1 MPKVTDAKGLPGR
14 TDKATQNRWNSTIRR
29 KILKNE
35 LPADVLSAVTAA
47 GIVVSAETPLRSGFS
62 EVRMRPTATS
72 PCALKLLANEALS
85 YWCMR
90 PYATSG

>member
-14 TDKATQNRWNSTIRR
+14 TDNAIENRWNSTIRR

-47 GIVVSAETPLRSGFS
+47 GIVVSAETPLRSG
-62 EVRMRPTATS
+62 EVRMRP
-72 PCALKLLANEALS
+72 
-85 YWCMR
+85 
-90 PYATSG
+90 